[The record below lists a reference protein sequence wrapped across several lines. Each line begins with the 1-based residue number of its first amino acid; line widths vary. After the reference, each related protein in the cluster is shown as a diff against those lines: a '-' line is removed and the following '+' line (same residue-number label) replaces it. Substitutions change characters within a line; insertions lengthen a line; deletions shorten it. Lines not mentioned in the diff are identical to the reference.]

1 MKRPAYG
8 VEWAAVA
15 MLLGSAAL
23 SAACGE
29 ASAPEPTGAIETLLI
44 DDPGSELALALPLP
58 RFAFVHHKNFGG
70 DYFHGRLAGDMQIQV
85 SQDGTRFHTVVGG
98 EALAVGLQD
107 PEEAAVLRASGHVPA
122 GVYRYV
128 RLIINQAQ
136 ATLASGSEIG
146 GLDLPSDITLSLG
159 GAGEVI
165 LEKLLVQ
172 PLHVTAA
179 TTAQLLVDF
188 NSERWV
194 TEDNVLAGQVRTEDL
209 AAALTAG
216 SPAATPALLIS
227 RL

>member
-1 MKRPAYG
+1 
-8 VEWAAVA
+8 
-15 MLLGSAAL
+15 
-23 SAACGE
+23 
-29 ASAPEPTGAIETLLI
+29 
-44 DDPGSELALALPLP
+44 
-58 RFAFVHHKNFGG
+58 
-70 DYFHGRLAGDMQIQV
+70 MQIQV

-98 EALAVGLQD
+98 QALAVGLQD

-136 ATLASGSEIG
+136 
-146 GLDLPSDITLSLG
+146 G

>member
-29 ASAPEPTGAIETLLI
+29 ASAPEPTGAIET
-44 DDPGSELALALPLP
+44 
-58 RFAFVHHKNFGG
+58 
-70 DYFHGRLAGDMQIQV
+70 GDMQIQV

-98 EALAVGLQD
+98 QALAVGLQD

-159 GAGEVI
+159 GSGEVI